1 MHTGRDWPVKLSV
14 CARSLTRNVFRP
26 TFRLEDPTVNQTDK
40 PLPLPVE
47 LTLYRAP
54 LLCCG
59 LCFAKK
65 KPWGTLKDYSVLPR
79 LQPQNLGPPPEQSG
93 VLNIWVGTPKRNKWT
108 QKTWTANL
116 RLSAGHVP
124 AWTSL
129 PPALQTSSACRVF
142 SKKSRSYSLVTK
154 SKRMPSGFTLP
165 YANGIF

>member
-1 MHTGRDWPVKLSV
+1 MKGCAVLMMEASLQKRASWAGKPCSLAPVPRKPRWSSV
-14 CARSLTRNVFRP
+14 LAPSIRNVFRP

-59 LCFAKK
+59 LCFAKE
-65 KPWGTLKDYSVLPR
+65 PWGTLKDYSVLPR

-108 QKTWTANL
+108 QKT
-116 RLSAGHVP
+116 
-124 AWTSL
+124 
-129 PPALQTSSACRVF
+129 
-142 SKKSRSYSLVTK
+142 
-154 SKRMPSGFTLP
+154 
-165 YANGIF
+165 